1 MIPPL
6 LVRASARHYRRHPWQ
21 FGLAGLGIALG
32 VALAVGIDLAAASVR
47 RAFALATEAV
57 SGRATHAI
65 TQLRELEARGER
77 GDRHECARY
86 ALFRGLAHLTLG
98 DALAAERWL
107 LSLKQKLEREPGLL
121 SGSETSRLESALG
134 ALGQLPGD

>member
-1 MIPPL
+1 MTRLSVFAGI
-6 LVRASARHYRRHPWQ
+6 
-21 FGLAGLGIALG
+21 GLATAGCGSGLSNA
-32 VALAVGIDLAAASVR
+32 IDDY
-47 RAFALATEAV
+47 EA
-57 SGRATHAI
+57 GRATHAI

-107 LSLKQKLEREPGLL
+107 LSLKQELEREPGLL